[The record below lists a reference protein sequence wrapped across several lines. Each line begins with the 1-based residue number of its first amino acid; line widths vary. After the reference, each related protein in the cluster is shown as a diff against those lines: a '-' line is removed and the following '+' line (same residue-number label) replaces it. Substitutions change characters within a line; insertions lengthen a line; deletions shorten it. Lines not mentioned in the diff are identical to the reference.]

1 MLPGELWWSSYLSV
15 NWSKH
20 FKALIF
26 WHVMNC
32 PSSLRLLCATLLFHY
47 YFYTSSLVTMLT
59 CTEATG
65 YYEDC
70 EWEHYI
76 NRLME
81 QALRELS
88 FHLGGCLK
96 SNKSPHSFKKH
107 LSLTANSSCPLGVFE
122 SCQSAC
128 QSHGITEAITK
139 ATINIPACEKERAD
153 KGELIPGH
161 CHIMSYLGPFRQ
173 HTSHWRAEINPLLVS
188 KVGWITE
195 FLVWRQDGWKQ
206 IKPGIW
212 KISCGWLF
220 YDSLWGLVSK

>member
-1 MLPGELWWSSYLSV
+1 M
-15 NWSKH
+15 
-20 FKALIF
+20 
-26 WHVMNC
+26 C
-32 PSSLRLLCATLLFHY
+32 PSSFLLAHY
-47 YFYTSSLVTMLT
+47 FLGSNHVNLHQTTS
-59 CTEATG
+59 

-81 QALRELS
+81 QAPRELS
-88 FHLGGCLK
+88 FHLGGCFK
-96 SNKSPHSFKKH
+96 SNKSPHSFKKR
-107 LSLTANSSCPLGVFE
+107 LSLTANSSFPLGVFE

-161 CHIMSYLGPFRQ
+161 CHIMSYLGPFRL
-173 HTSHWRAEINPLLVS
+173 HTRVWRAELNPLIVS
-188 KVGWITE
+188 KVGWNHWINKPN
-195 FLVWRQDGWKQ
+195 LAWRQDGWKH

-212 KISCGWLF
+212 KISVAHYSATHCE
-220 YDSLWGLVSK
+220 VQCQSKTK